1 MIFNWEGLVK
11 NYKEVKKLTDRQLR
25 LRTFFVEQEQ
35 MSLLK
40 VNFLLAATWDLVQA
54 IDFFEQRRELLHKS
68 RAKMEEILRT
78 QILKFHDETVVR
90 VADEECNNASKKTGE
105 QLLKIDLENPS
116 IILSRKK
123 VFIGQESRKR
133 SGLLG

>member
-11 NYKEVKKLTDRQLR
+11 NYKEVKKLTDRQLM

-68 RAKMEEILRT
+68 RAKMEEVLHC
-78 QILKFHDETVVR
+78 L
-90 VADEECNNASKKTGE
+90 
-105 QLLKIDLENPS
+105 
-116 IILSRKK
+116 
-123 VFIGQESRKR
+123 
-133 SGLLG
+133 